1 MDFDRDKYPRLV
13 AGGRWLLIG
22 VAAGN
27 SRIGVAEDGDQVL
40 VVVVVV
46 VVVASVAIIMITVGA
61 TEC

>member
-40 VVVVVV
+40 VVVVV
-46 VVVASVAIIMITVGA
+46 ASVAIIMITVGA
-61 TEC
+61 TECWK

>member
-40 VVVVVV
+40 VVVVV
-46 VVVASVAIIMITVGA
+46 ASVAIIMITVGA